1 MEMYKKSF
9 NSNKFKILGPTWKK
23 KFELAYGSYSV
34 SNIQEYFESIIKK
47 EHETVVDNPPMRIY
61 VNKIENRIT
70 FKIETG
76 YYLELITP
84 ETIKLLESIKHM
96 IAKDDNGEN
105 VSHSEITEE
114 ILVYSNIVYNH
125 YQHDSRV
132 LSLFILPNKSFGQL
146 LIMSTKN
153 SYF

>member
-1 MEMYKKSF
+1 
-9 NSNKFKILGPTWKK
+9 
-23 KFELAYGSYSV
+23 
-34 SNIQEYFESIIKK
+34 
-47 EHETVVDNPPMRIY
+47 MRIY

-105 VSHSEITEE
+105 VSHSETTEE

-146 LIMSTKN
+146 LIMSTKS